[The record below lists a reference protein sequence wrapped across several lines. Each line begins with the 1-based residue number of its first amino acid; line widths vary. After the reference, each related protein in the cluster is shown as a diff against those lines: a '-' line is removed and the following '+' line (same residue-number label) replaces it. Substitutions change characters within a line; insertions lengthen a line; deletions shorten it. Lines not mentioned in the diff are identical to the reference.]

1 MSPTAGRAVVFDNL
15 LEDGS
20 PDVDSLHADLPV
32 QRGVK
37 WLATLWLRQAP
48 YRYF

>member
-1 MSPTAGRAVVFDNL
+1 MIFDNL
-15 LEDGS
+15 HDDCT
-20 PDVDSLHADLPV
+20 PDVDSLHAGLPV